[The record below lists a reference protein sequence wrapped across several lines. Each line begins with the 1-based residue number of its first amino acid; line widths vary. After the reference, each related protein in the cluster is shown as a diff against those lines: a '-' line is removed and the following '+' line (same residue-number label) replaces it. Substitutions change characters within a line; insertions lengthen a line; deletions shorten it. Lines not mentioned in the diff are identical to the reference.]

1 MFRLCDFQIKRP
13 EWGEAVRK
21 APGADACSCG
31 SSLPDASWAFTDLMM
46 EAGIARTAAGET
58 GTEGTAR
65 PPRSPGFLAAEP
77 GPELL
82 SAKGHIPSACP
93 QQRQGEPDPKLLS
106 HGCP

>member
-58 GTEGTAR
+58 GTEATAR

-93 QQRQGEPDPKLLS
+93 QQRQDEPDPKLLS